1 MTKQEA
7 LAKIKEL
14 EEYINEL
21 EEYINELDKPKGIS
35 SGRVPMDEWYFYIG
49 YDGPCVKAKER
60 GECYDKAFH
69 EAGNYYQTGEQAIA
83 HEKKIRVYR
92 KLLKY
97 ADELNEGWVP
107 DWSDDGEWKYSLK
120 YNREDDYI
128 FTASTENN
136 TGLSPL
142 FKAEL
147 SALKAWSMLTE
158 EEEEI
163 FKS

>member
-7 LAKIKEL
+7 LIKIK
-14 EEYINEL
+14 EL

-35 SGRVPMDEWYFYIG
+35 SGRARPDKKFYSIG
-49 YDGPCVKAKER
+49 VTGAVRSEIER
-60 GECYDKAFH
+60 GQYFESKLY

-83 HEKKIRVYR
+83 HEKKSRVYR

-158 EEEEI
+158 EEQEI